1 MTLTS
6 HCGPRG
12 MRELGGGG
20 GVTSHGK
27 DDRARSQG
35 RVDGLQGQGGVRDP
49 VVGGEDGG
57 EGNPHA

>member
-1 MTLTS
+1 
-6 HCGPRG
+6 